1 MAQLLQ
7 STRNYLKT
15 STRLGRRMS
24 QYDDEELNSHNINK
38 NGGDPPIRKSTDST
52 STRSINR
59 LSGLFRIDRKPS
71 MQDQP
76 QPHGE
81 MKHDASVDA
90 SVPRRNSKSSG
101 RTHRSLRHRSQE
113 GSAHMENEVPR
124 GRSPALSVSNSVST
138 AASSYDTRPS
148 DYPSMRQYQSHVW
161 RRNLLEESIMHS
173 LRLGYAERNRSSS
186 RHRSRSKL
194 NSASRKARE
203 QAMLNAAMG
212 QELPP
217 LPVGATLNLQTSQED
232 VHGKREPS
240 PSTATAATTTTTTT
254 TTIVSRQIPTTPIPT
269 GYITPQP
276 QTPPQTP
283 KSTPK
288 KNSPYQAHD
297 NASMANITHSFAS
310 FSFELPETQVSHI
323 MASSAVPNMF
333 KVRPSEPELEP
344 ELEPKPI
351 KPRGRRDSR
360 TRILSIGGPSP
371 RVLTGKSARTEQGEM
386 SGSDLESP
394 VSPTSAWVNSV
405 FSTLEP
411 SKEKNPLQVAAPAV

>member
-24 QYDDEELNSHNINK
+24 QYDDEELNHNSNK
-38 NGGDPPIRKSTDST
+38 NGGDAPLRKSTDST
-52 STRSINR
+52 TSTRSTSR
-59 LSGLFRIDRKPS
+59 LSGLFRLDRKPTI
-71 MQDQP
+71 QDQP
-76 QPHGE
+76 QPRPHGE

-90 SVPRRNSKSSG
+90 YIPRRNSKSSG
-101 RTHRSLRHRSQE
+101 RTHRSHRHRSQE

-217 LPVGATLNLQTSQED
+217 LPVGALNLQTLQED
-232 VHGKREPS
+232 VHGKIEPI
-240 PSTATAATTTTTTT
+240 
-254 TTIVSRQIPTTPIPT
+254 TTIVSRQMPTPIPT

-276 QTPPQTP
+276 QTPPMSP

-288 KNSPYQAHD
+288 KSSPYQGHE

-323 MASSAVPNMF
+323 MASSAVPDMF
-333 KVRPSEPELEP
+333 K
-344 ELEPKPI
+344 
-351 KPRGRRDSR
+351 
-360 TRILSIGGPSP
+360 
-371 RVLTGKSARTEQGEM
+371 
-386 SGSDLESP
+386 
-394 VSPTSAWVNSV
+394 
-405 FSTLEP
+405 
-411 SKEKNPLQVAAPAV
+411 

>member
-24 QYDDEELNSHNINK
+24 QYNMDEEPTHNSNDNK
-38 NGGDPPIRKSTDST
+38 NGGNDAPLRKSSESST
-52 STRSINR
+52 STRSNNR
-59 LSGLFRIDRKPS
+59 LSGLFRLDRK
-71 MQDQP
+71 QP
-76 QPHGE
+76 PMEDRPQGE
-81 MKHDASVDA
+81 MRVHADAPMDASI
-90 SVPRRNSKSSG
+90 PRRNSKSSG
-101 RTHRSLRHRSQE
+101 RTHRSHRSHRNQ

-186 RHRSRSKL
+186 RHRSRSKM

-232 VHGKREPS
+232 VHGKMEP
-240 PSTATAATTTTTTT
+240 TT
-254 TTIVSRQIPTTPIPT
+254 TTIISRQTPTPPVH
-269 GYITPQP
+269 
-276 QTPPQTP
+276 TPPQSPTQ
-283 KSTPK
+283 TPK

-323 MASSAVPNMF
+323 MASSAVPDMF
-333 KVRPSEPELEP
+333 KVRPSEPEPEP
-344 ELEPKPI
+344 I
-351 KPRGRRDSR
+351 NSRGRQAR
-360 TRILSIGGPSP
+360 TRVLSVGGPSP
-371 RVLTGKSARTEQGEM
+371 RVLTGRKTRTTEQGEM
-386 SGSDLESP
+386 SGSELESP
-394 VSPTSAWVNSV
+394 VSPTTQWVNSV
-405 FSTLEP
+405 FSTLDP
-411 SKEKNPLQVAAPAV
+411 TTKETPLQVAAPAV

>member
-24 QYDDEELNSHNINK
+24 QYDDEELNNHNINK
-38 NGGDPPIRKSTDST
+38 NGGDPPLRKSTDST
-52 STRSINR
+52 ASTRSINR

-101 RTHRSLRHRSQE
+101 RTHRSHRHRSQE

-148 DYPSMRQYQSHVW
+148 DYPNMRQYQSHVW

-232 VHGKREPS
+232 VHGKIEPS
-240 PSTATAATTTTTTT
+240 TTTTTT
-254 TTIVSRQIPTTPIPT
+254 VSRQMPTPIPT

-283 KSTPK
+283 KTPK
-288 KNSPYQAHD
+288 KNSPYQGHD

-333 KVRPSEPELEP
+333 KVRPSEPEPEP
-344 ELEPKPI
+344 EPEPI
-351 KPRGRRDSR
+351 KPRGRRVSR
-360 TRILSIGGPSP
+360 TRIISVGGPSP
-371 RVLTGKSARTEQGEM
+371 RVLTGKTTRTEQGEM

>member
-24 QYDDEELNSHNINK
+24 QYDDEELNNHNINK
-38 NGGDPPIRKSTDST
+38 NGGDPPLRKSTDST
-52 STRSINR
+52 AST
-59 LSGLFRIDRKPS
+59 RIDRKPS

-101 RTHRSLRHRSQE
+101 RTHRSHRHRSQE

-148 DYPSMRQYQSHVW
+148 DYPNMRQYQSHVW

-232 VHGKREPS
+232 VHGKIEPS
-240 PSTATAATTTTTTT
+240 TTTTTT
-254 TTIVSRQIPTTPIPT
+254 VSRQMPTPIPT

-283 KSTPK
+283 KTPK
-288 KNSPYQAHD
+288 KNSPYQGHD

-333 KVRPSEPELEP
+333 KVRPSEPEPEP
-344 ELEPKPI
+344 EPEPI
-351 KPRGRRDSR
+351 KPRGRRVSR
-360 TRILSIGGPSP
+360 TRIISVGGPSP
-371 RVLTGKSARTEQGEM
+371 RVLTGKTTRTEQGEM